1 MIENEN
7 LLLDFGLKLQDII
20 TNYQSLYDNT
30 DVGKKEFLR
39 VSAEP
44 LNDEI
49 ARLNVNTINEMLIGN
64 DMIIDHE
71 LLLSINKLSLQAVID
86 FGIAIK

>member
-1 MIENEN
+1 MENEN
-7 LLLDFGLKLQDII
+7 LLLEYGLKLKEII
-20 TNYQSLYDNT
+20 NNYQNLYNNT
-30 DVGKKEFLR
+30 DVEKKEFLR
-39 VSAEP
+39 VSVEP

-49 ARLNVNTINEMLIGN
+49 SRLNVKTINEMLIGN

-71 LLLSINKLSLQAVID
+71 LLLSINKLSLQAVLD

>member
-1 MIENEN
+1 MENEN
-7 LLLDFGLKLQDII
+7 LLLEYGLKLKEII
-20 TNYQSLYDNT
+20 NNYQNLYNNT
-30 DVGKKEFLR
+30 DVEKKEFLR
-39 VSAEP
+39 VSVEP

-49 ARLNVNTINEMLIGN
+49 SRLNVKTINEMLIGN